1 MNPLTILGARAAVPL
16 ADAAPIKPAVELGT
30 PLLLTIAA
38 LGVAVLLVM
47 IIRFKIQAFVALLT
61 VSIAVAVAAQI
72 PLTDI
77 FTVVSNGVGSTMG
90 KVALLIALGAIL
102 GRMIEVSGGVQSLAD
117 HFVERFGRTR
127 VAVSLTLVGFLVAI
141 PVFFEVGV
149 IVLVPIVYAF
159 AKLLNVH
166 PIKFGL
172 PMAGIMLSI
181 HVAVPPHPGIVAG
194 AGVLGADIGLI
205 TMISLAICVPLGFL
219 SYWVARIMNRRPM
232 ELLPTVKAQLD
243 EYGSPET
250 IRAGHEHPLGN
261 GGAGNSRPG
270 NSGSGNS
277 GSARGGVATA
287 LRTPGAV
294 MAPPKPGLIV
304 ALIAAPIVQI
314 MLGTVGTLTLPKS
327 NPAYGV
333 ASFIGNPF
341 LALLVAVGISFFTL
355 AVRRGWSLK
364 QTGEIFEQ
372 SLPPIASILMIVA
385 AGGVFGEVLR
395 VSGIGAA
402 LSTTLDGI
410 GLPIILLGFVISLA
424 LRAAQ
429 GSATVAI
436 VTTTGLL
443 TAAIQNGGY
452 TPAQI
457 AVIVIAIGFGS
468 LGLSHVTDA
477 GFWVVVRYYG
487 LTVADG
493 LKTWTVLT
501 TVLGVAGFLLTSVA
515 WLLVGGLGH

>member
-1 MNPLTILGARAAVPL
+1 MNPLINSLMVRAA
-16 ADAAPIKPAVELGT
+16 DAPVIKPAVELGT
-30 PLLLTIAA
+30 PLLLTIAVA
-38 LGVAVLLVM
+38 GVALLLLM

-61 VSIAVAVAAQI
+61 VSILVAVASQI
-72 PLTDI
+72 PLKDV

-90 KVALLIALGAIL
+90 KVAILIALGAVL

-117 HFVERFGRTR
+117 HFTSKLGAKR
-127 VAVSLTLVGFLVAI
+127 VAVALTAVGFLVAI
-141 PVFFEVGV
+141 PVFFEVGI

-159 AKLLNVH
+159 SKIANVH
-166 PIKFGL
+166 PVKFGL

-205 TMISLAICVPLGFL
+205 ALISLSICVPLGFL
-219 SYWVARIMNRRPM
+219 SYWVASIMNRKDY
-232 ELLPTVKAQLD
+232 ELLPAVKAQID
-243 EYGSPET
+243 EFGSDT
-250 IRAGHEHPLGN
+250 VVHAGH
-261 GGAGNSRPG
+261 
-270 NSGSGNS
+270 SGKNHH
-277 GSARGGVATA
+277 
-287 LRTPGAV
+287 AV
-294 MAPPKPGLIV
+294 APPRPGLIIF
-304 ALIAAPIVQI
+304 LIAAPIVQI
-314 MLGTVGTLTLPKS
+314 LLGTVGTLIIPKD
-327 NPAYGV
+327 NYWYGV
-333 ASFIGNPF
+333 ASFFGNPF
-341 LALLVAVGISFFTL
+341 LALLVGVALSFFLL
-355 AVRRGWSLK
+355 AVRRQWSLK
-364 QTGEIFEQ
+364 ETGEIFEGA
-372 SLPPIASILMIVA
+372 LPPIASILMVVA
-385 AGGVFGEVLR
+385 AGGVFGGVLQ

-402 LSTTLDGI
+402 LSETLDTLGVP
-410 GLPIILLGFVISLA
+410 LLLLGFIISLA

-443 TAAIQNGGY
+443 SAAVAGGGY

-487 LTVADG
+487 LSVADG

-501 TVLGVAGFLLTSVA
+501 TILGVAGFALTFVA
-515 WLLVGGLGH
+515 WILVGGLSA

>member
-1 MNPLTILGARAAVPL
+1 MNPLTTLGLRAAIPL
-16 ADAAPIKPAVELGT
+16 ADAAPIKPAVDLGT
-30 PLLLTIAA
+30 PLLLTIAV

-61 VSIAVAVAAQI
+61 VSIAVALAAQI
-72 PLTDI
+72 PLKDI

-90 KVALLIALGAIL
+90 KVALLIALGAVL

-117 HFVERFGRTR
+117 HFVHRFGRTR

-159 AKLLNVH
+159 SKLLNLH

-219 SYWVARIMNRRPM
+219 SYWVARIMNRREM
-232 ELLPTVKAQLD
+232 ELLPSVKAQLD
-243 EYGSPET
+243 EYGSSET
-250 IRAGHEHPLGN
+250 IHEGHEHPHS
-261 GGAGNSRPG
+261 GGSHGGTGGHGGTVTAIKAPAG
-270 NSGSGNS
+270 
-277 GSARGGVATA
+277 T
-287 LRTPGAV
+287 TV

-304 ALIAAPIVQI
+304 ALIAAPILQI
-314 MLGTVGTLTLPKS
+314 MLGTIGTLTIPKDD
-327 NPAYGV
+327 PLYGAATFV
-333 ASFIGNPF
+333 GNPF
-341 LALLVAVGISFFTL
+341 LALLVAVGLAFFTL

-364 QTGEIFEQ
+364 ETGEIFEQ

-402 LSTTLDGI
+402 LSSTLDGL

-487 LTVADG
+487 ITVADG

-501 TVLGVAGFLLTSVA
+501 TVLGIAGFLLTSVA
-515 WLLVGGLGH
+515 WVLVGGLGR

>member
-117 HFVERFGRTR
+117 HFVERFGPTR

-250 IRAGHEHPLGN
+250 VHAGHEHPHGH
-261 GGAGNSRPG
+261 GGAGNS
-270 NSGSGNS
+270 GSGH
-277 GSARGGVATA
+277 GGVATA

-294 MAPPKPGLIV
+294 MAPPKAGLIV

-327 NPAYGV
+327 NPLYGV

-364 QTGEIFEQ
+364 ETGEIFEQ